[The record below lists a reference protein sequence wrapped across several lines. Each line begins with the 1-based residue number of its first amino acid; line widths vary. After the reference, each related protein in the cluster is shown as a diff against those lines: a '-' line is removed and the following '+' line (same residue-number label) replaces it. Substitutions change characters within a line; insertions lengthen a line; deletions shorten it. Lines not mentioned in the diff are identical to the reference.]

1 METLFEHTCTGIF
14 SKVFCLYN
22 NNKIRFYSVMYLLAR
37 PDQATQENELEL
49 VLYAHE
55 QRRCFPAGSYR
66 ASLLEAALWDGCH
79 LFQ

>member
-1 METLFEHTCTGIF
+1 
-14 SKVFCLYN
+14 
-22 NNKIRFYSVMYLLAR
+22 MYLLAR

-79 LFQ
+79 LFQWVRVEMSPLPSRLF